1 MQHVRVCEELRGVGI
16 LELGSIPGIQGGL
29 SSQFSCC
36 DAIVMR
42 LEDLIRVGEPSITSC
57 IIAAL
62 LTSLPTVDLTNSQ
75 RYAAAGHL
83 EMSGVTAFGEI

>member
-1 MQHVRVCEELRGVGI
+1 M
-16 LELGSIPGIQGGL
+16 
-29 SSQFSCC
+29 SQFSCC

-62 LTSLPTVDLTNSQ
+62 LTSFPTVDLTNSQ
-75 RYAAAGHL
+75 RYAAAGL
-83 EMSGVTAFGEI
+83 LDTSGVTAFGEI